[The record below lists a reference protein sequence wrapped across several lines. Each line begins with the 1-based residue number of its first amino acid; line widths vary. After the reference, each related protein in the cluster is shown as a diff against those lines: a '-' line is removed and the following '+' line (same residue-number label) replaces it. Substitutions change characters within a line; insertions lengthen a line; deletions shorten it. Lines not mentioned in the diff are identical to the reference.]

1 MITELRVMGEQI
13 MLVKSECYQCRT
25 FYMSFQ
31 IIEPVLIC
39 HCRGTWP
46 VQKSHLRKNAVDHLG
61 VSRALWA
68 HVTTLWEF

>member
-31 IIEPVLIC
+31 IIESKCLIFC
-39 HCRGTWP
+39 MLAW
-46 VQKSHLRKNAVDHLG
+46 
-61 VSRALWA
+61 
-68 HVTTLWEF
+68 